1 MFKFSTLWS
10 ILYKR
15 IQRARYEQLALKL
28 AKAYD
33 GYQLYFP
40 AFVAVVECLV
50 RASFTSTIG
59 TKRPLII
66 LYSRFA
72 PSFKSSALFWI
83 PLG

>member
-10 ILYKR
+10 ILDKR

-33 GYQLYFP
+33 GYKLYFP
-40 AFVAVVECLV
+40 AFVAVVESLV

-59 TKRPLII
+59 TKRRIFLDW
-66 LYSRFA
+66 
-72 PSFKSSALFWI
+72 KGEALK
-83 PLG
+83 